1 MFRVKT
7 RRNSKRATSPQ
18 PTLPV
23 SPIVGT
29 ATATAT
35 HAASATA
42 DLSGVPTVDLSG
54 SSFGSAKPNQN
65 ELKGSAPISTPVTLM
80 SRLTNFF
87 EAESAAASTTKPWL
101 RLERGLRLQ
110 KLRTY
115 ADTYP
120 DLTFEER
127 DSLNKALVKANDS
140 KLLNTKQQIVYEG
153 GKILNI
159 RGLKIIRSND
169 PTHIASFKIEIHR
182 QTKKKGS
189 E

>member
-1 MFRVKT
+1 MATIAVLITENVCFAVPATEAPAGFDGKTNGLVDQGTFDADRV
-7 RRNSKRATSPQ
+7 
-18 PTLPV
+18 
-23 SPIVGT
+23 
-29 ATATAT
+29 
-35 HAASATA
+35 
-42 DLSGVPTVDLSG
+42 
-54 SSFGSAKPNQN
+54 
-65 ELKGSAPISTPVTLM
+65 
-80 SRLTNFF
+80 
-87 EAESAAASTTKPWL
+87 
-101 RLERGLRLQ
+101 
-110 KLRTY
+110 
-115 ADTYP
+115 
-120 DLTFEER
+120 TFEER